1 LERAYPAWMAN
12 VLPFARPHPTPRTL
26 RALKRAPAAS
36 NAAFDIS
43 PHSIP
48 EHVHDRTHLH

>member
-1 LERAYPAWMAN
+1 MAN